1 MRELMRY
8 RTIATRIYADEKF
21 RSLSKPAP
29 NGQSLFI
36 YLLTGP
42 HTTNLP
48 GLFCT
53 GKAALAEA
61 LEWNAEGFD
70 KAFREVFREGLIK
83 VDLKARLWW
92 LPNATKYN
100 PPQSPNVV
108 KSWRKAFD
116 ELPECQLKNEAFNK
130 FKAFLEAFS
139 EDFRKPFRKPLDES
153 KNRSTG
159 PFAKQEQEQ
168 EQEQY
173 KETTFVR
180 SDEKAIASGPN
191 PPEEIFTELPL
202 KGKKTTHAVTRAY
215 VAEMKPLYPRVD
227 IEAETLRAKGWLLNN
242 PEQQKTQRGI
252 KRFLGGWYDRE
263 QNRGARTNGAD
274 QRNGGPSGNV
284 NPTGVLRFDPDKVP
298 KG

>member
-1 MRELMRY
+1 LFVETY
-8 RTIATRIYADEKF
+8 PKIKKF
-21 RSLSKPAP
+21 GVDRVTDTLSDRDSRA
-29 NGQSLFI
+29 GRVCL
-36 YLLTGP
+36 
-42 HTTNLP
+42 
-48 GLFCT
+48 
-53 GKAALAEA
+53 
-61 LEWNAEGFD
+61 
-70 KAFREVFREGLIK
+70 
-83 VDLKARLWW
+83 
-92 LPNATKYN
+92 
-100 PPQSPNVV
+100 
-108 KSWRKAFD
+108 
-116 ELPECQLKNEAFNK
+116 
-130 FKAFLEAFS
+130 
-139 EDFRKPFRKPLDES
+139 
-153 KNRSTG
+153 
-159 PFAKQEQEQ
+159 QEQEQ
-168 EQEQY
+168 EQEY
-173 KETTFVR
+173 KEEANASSSVR